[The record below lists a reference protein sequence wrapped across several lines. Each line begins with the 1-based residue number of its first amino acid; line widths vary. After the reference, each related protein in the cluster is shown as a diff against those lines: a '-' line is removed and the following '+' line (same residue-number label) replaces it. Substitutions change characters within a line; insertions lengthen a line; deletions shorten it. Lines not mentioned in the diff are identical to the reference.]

1 MQHRSASPVLVRAWV
16 ISGLILLVAAL
27 LAVTPAS
34 ASGAPNAGSADAYGA
49 LVDAQLLQQN
59 IPVHVGPISRATQ
72 EAPPQQNDAAS
83 AALVSIGPVPSD
95 GSLVD
100 HIGVVEST
108 ARATTTPTATAVA
121 ETANIRLF
129 LQNGTDVITADVVK
143 AVANSS
149 CTTDPNADGTTFVN
163 LVVNGQPIGGAPS
176 PNTVIDLGIAKVILN
191 EQHPA
196 ADGRGIVVNA
206 VHVVST
212 ESGDALIRGD
222 IIVSHAAST
231 VNCENG
237 PGSTGGSNDIVLSKS
252 ANPTTVSPG
261 DTVTYSATVHNAST
275 ADCIV
280 NRLIEHL
287 ASPFT
292 FVSTSGDFGT
302 TLDSTEARP
311 GGGTDLLLGNGTVIA
326 AGATKNQTLVVKV
339 NSDAGPGVYFNNLEV
354 LCDNIGDFV
363 KGLDAPV
370 TIVVPST
377 PPSTTP
383 SSVTP
388 SIATSV
394 QARHLTSTGSNG
406 LDTFLL
412 LFALIN
418 AGGSLIG
425 FGALMRRSRNRV

>member
-1 MQHRSASPVLVRAWV
+1 MERRSGVSTFVRLWAAGSV
-16 ISGLILLVAAL
+16 ALLVLAFAAL
-27 LAVTPAS
+27 PAT
-34 ASGAPNAGSADAYGA
+34 AQTAPNAASADAYGA

-59 IPVHVGPISRATQ
+59 IPVHVGPVSRATQ
-72 EAPPQQNDAAS
+72 EAPPQQPDAAS
-83 AALVSIGPVPSD
+83 AALVSVGPVPSD
-95 GSLVD
+95 GSVVD
-100 HIGVVEST
+100 HIGVVEAT
-108 ARATTTPTATAVA
+108 ARATTTPVGTAVA

-129 LQNGTDVITADVVK
+129 LQNGQDAITADVVK

-206 VHVVST
+206 IHVVST

-237 PGSTGGSNDIVLSKS
+237 PGSTGGSNDVVLSKS
-252 ANPTTVSPG
+252 ASPTTASRG

-292 FVSTSGDFGT
+292 FVSTSGDFGDS
-302 TLDSTEARP
+302 LNSTEARP

-326 AGATKNQTLVVKV
+326 AGDTKHQTFVVRV
-339 NSDAGPGVYFNNLEV
+339 NDDAGPGVYFNNLEV

-377 PPSTTP
+377 SPTA
-383 SSVTP
+383 SVTP

-394 QARHLTSTGSNG
+394 QARHLVGTGSNG

-412 LFALIN
+412 LFALVN

-425 FGALMRRSRNRV
+425 FGALMRRAKARRS